1 MSDYREFFSFRQKT
15 GSEITGTMRVHRYYY
30 DAEQVE
36 SVNMLAMST
45 NAGSTSGTYN
55 VQLVCADASR
65 VTSTFIHRTIEIES
79 SGKIVLD
86 EYHGLSNFNP
96 TSACAGYGYTAA
108 NNPVYTYN
116 PPDGWNKAARPSGS
130 IINLGGDIPQVFVN
144 NPNLEPIN
152 NLAIVYCALYGD
164 NEQLIDFLLRYGNK
178 PFVKWTCYYQEK
190 GGNFFKGYDYD
201 FQLVWD
207 INGIDAFD
215 IDYSDCVVHLTV
227 FDDPP
232 QYDYGDI
239 DGAPNKFIGSNDQLP
254 FSAATTAIDLYCWV
268 DIPWGDGVYSTDK
281 CIFGF
286 PKHLRGLDFGSILF
300 TGKVTQNDQS
310 TGEVVEG
317 LPEEDEE
324 YQPVEP
330 AHDDPMVTPPDITD
344 PISALSVGASTYT
357 LTKAEHTNLIEWL
370 WSSTFMDDIKLVN
383 NNPMENIISCKLF
396 PFTISGGTNQ
406 IVVIGN
412 VGSTITGNKLSTYS
426 PYVKVVDSYMP
437 SGFYNNFLDLPP
449 YTTATIYLPY
459 VGIKQLDLALI
470 YGKSMDVWYNYD
482 VVSGSCTASIYAGG
496 TVVAMYQGNIAIDLP
511 LTGSNRAQL
520 EASYVATTAETVL
533 SVIGTVAGAAA
544 TGGAGAVVGA
554 AATAGVI
561 ASGLT
566 KNATAQFHSET
577 TGSFSPNSW
586 GVLSKQVVITYD
598 RPTYQDIDTFNHTY
612 GRMCGL
618 SKAIGALRGFTQT
631 SADID
636 LTGIPC
642 TEGER
647 DMIRNLLSSGFFI

>member
-1 MSDYREFFSFRQKT
+1 
-15 GSEITGTMRVHRYYY
+15 
-30 DAEQVE
+30 
-36 SVNMLAMST
+36 
-45 NAGSTSGTYN
+45 
-55 VQLVCADASR
+55 
-65 VTSTFIHRTIEIES
+65 
-79 SGKIVLD
+79 
-86 EYHGLSNFNP
+86 
-96 TSACAGYGYTAA
+96 
-108 NNPVYTYN
+108 
-116 PPDGWNKAARPSGS
+116 
-130 IINLGGDIPQVFVN
+130 
-144 NPNLEPIN
+144 
-152 NLAIVYCALYGD
+152 
-164 NEQLIDFLLRYGNK
+164 
-178 PFVKWTCYYQEK
+178 
-190 GGNFFKGYDYD
+190 
-201 FQLVWD
+201 
-207 INGIDAFD
+207 
-215 IDYSDCVVHLTV
+215 
-227 FDDPP
+227 
-232 QYDYGDI
+232 
-239 DGAPNKFIGSNDQLP
+239 
-254 FSAATTAIDLYCWV
+254 
-268 DIPWGDGVYSTDK
+268 
-281 CIFGF
+281 
-286 PKHLRGLDFGSILF
+286 
-300 TGKVTQNDQS
+300 
-310 TGEVVEG
+310 
-317 LPEEDEE
+317 
-324 YQPVEP
+324 
-330 AHDDPMVTPPDITD
+330 
-344 PISALSVGASTYT
+344 
-357 LTKAEHTNLIEWL
+357 
-370 WSSTFMDDIKLVN
+370 
-383 NNPMENIISCKLF
+383 MENIISCKLF
-396 PFTISGGTNQ
+396 PFTIAGGINQ

-412 VGSTITGNKLSTYS
+412 VGSTITGNKLTTYS

-459 VGIKQLDLALI
+459 VGLKQLDLALI
-470 YGKSMDVWYNYD
+470 YGKSMDVWYSYD

-598 RPTYQDIDTFNHTY
+598 RPTYQDIDTYNHTY

-618 SKAIGALRGFTQT
+618 SKTIGTMRGFTQT

-647 DMIRNLLSSGFFI
+647 DLIRNLLSSGIFI